1 MEGTLSGSITLKR
14 LKKGLNVVL
23 SIETENAALYQGW
36 NDKTSTPAPDFKDAA
51 NQPILV
57 PKAVATNGQTATITN
72 GSWYYNNTLLVVTT
86 TATSEGFYKCSD
98 ARFAINPSNYKLRI
112 IDNIAS
118 ASNTSNDMFTFKC
131 SGEAANTD
139 YESEAT
145 AELHL
150 QIVGSSAA
158 ALYIEGGCTLS
169 KENAST
175 KLKARFF
182 IDGAEIISGYS
193 YRFYNENSETLQN
206 TLQDSTS
213 REFTATRDMI
223 DGIGGI
229 YCSAYKTGDSK
240 KTALAT
246 DFHKITDIGDEYE
259 LEASVDKDWDGVN
272 AQNVTAHV
280 YRFSAGEKGEDI
292 TSTLTGTFT
301 HTFASSLNNTE
312 LGTKTGVS
320 VEVGTDIWGKIANDN
335 EDVRDFI
342 SYKA

>member
-14 LKKGLNVVL
+14 LKKGVNVVL

-36 NDKTSTPAPDFKDAA
+36 NDKTSTPAPNFQTPA

-72 GSWYYNNTLLVVTT
+72 GSWYYNKTLLVVTT

-131 SGEAANTD
+131 SGEAASTS

-145 AELHL
+145 AEPHL

-158 ALYIEGGCTLS
+158 ALYVEGGCTLS
-169 KENAST
+169 FANPST
-175 KLKARFF
+175 KLEARFF
-182 IDGAEIISGYS
+182 IDGAEIAGGYS
-193 YRFYNENSETLQN
+193 YHFFNEKGTILA
-206 TLQDSTS
+206 DSTS
-213 REFTATRDMI
+213 NEFTATRDMV

-229 YCSAYKTGDSK
+229 YFSAYKTGDGK
-240 KTALAT
+240 KKRLAT
-246 DFHKITDIGDEYE
+246 DFHKNTDIGGEYE
-259 LEASVDKDWDGVN
+259 LEASVDKDWDGTN
-272 AQNVTAHV
+272 KQIVTAHV
-280 YRFSAGEKGEDI
+280 YRFVAGEKGEEI
-292 TSTLTGTFT
+292 TSTLKGTFT
-301 HTFASSLNNTE
+301 HTFASSLKNTE

>member
-14 LKKGLNVVL
+14 LKKGVNVVL

-36 NDKTSTPAPDFKDAA
+36 NDKTSTPAPNFQTPA

-57 PKAVATNGQTATITN
+57 PKAVATNGQTASITN
-72 GSWYYNNTLLVVTT
+72 GTWYYNNTMLVVTT

-131 SGEAANTD
+131 SGEAASTN
-139 YESEAT
+139 YEAEAT

-169 KENAST
+169 VENAST

-182 IDGAEIISGYS
+182 IDGGEITSGYS
-193 YRFYNENSETLQN
+193 FRFFDEKNK

-229 YCSAYKTGDSK
+229 YCSVYKTGDSK

-272 AQNVTAHV
+272 SQRVTAHV
-280 YRFSAGEKGEDI
+280 YRFSAGQKGDEI
-292 TSTLTGTFT
+292 TSSLKGTFT
-301 HTFASSLNNTE
+301 HTFTSSLNNIP
-312 LGTKTGVS
+312 LGSKTGVA
-320 VEVGTDIWGKIANDN
+320 VDVDAEIWGKITNDN

>member
-14 LKKGLNVVL
+14 LKKGVNVVL

-36 NDKTSTPAPDFKDAA
+36 NDKTSTPAPNFQTPA

-131 SGEAANTD
+131 SGEAASTS

-169 KENAST
+169 LANAST

-182 IDGAEIISGYS
+182 IDGAEITSGYS
-193 YRFYNENSETLQN
+193 YRFFDENN
-206 TLQDSTS
+206 KTLQDSTS
-213 REFTATRDMI
+213 GEFTATREMV

-229 YCSAYKTGDSK
+229 YCSAYKTGDDK
-240 KTALAT
+240 KIPLAT

-259 LEASVDKDWDGVN
+259 LEASVDKDWDGTN
-272 AQNVTAHV
+272 AQRVTAKV
-280 YRFSAGEKGEDI
+280 YRLVAGKPGEDV
-292 TSTLTGTFT
+292 TDAWKAKGTFT
-301 HTFASSLNNTE
+301 HTFASSLKQTA
-312 LGTKTGVS
+312 LGIKTGVA
-320 VEVGTDIWGKIANDN
+320 VDVDATIWSKITNDN
-335 EDVRDFI
+335 EDVIDFI

>member
-36 NDKTSTPAPDFKDAA
+36 NDETSTPAPDFKDAA

-72 GSWYYNNTLLVVTT
+72 GSWYYNSTLLVVTT

-169 KENAST
+169 LQTPSAE
-175 KLKARFF
+175 LKARFF

-193 YRFYNENSETLQN
+193 YRFFDENN
-206 TLQDSTS
+206 RALQDSTT
-213 REFTATRDMI
+213 RVFTATRDMI

-229 YCSAYKTGDSK
+229 YCSAYKTSDNK

-292 TSTLTGTFT
+292 TSTLAGTFT

>member
-1 MEGTLSGSITLKR
+1 M
-14 LKKGLNVVL
+14 
-23 SIETENAALYQGW
+23 
-36 NDKTSTPAPDFKDAA
+36 
-51 NQPILV
+51 
-57 PKAVATNGQTATITN
+57 
-72 GSWYYNNTLLVVTT
+72 LVVTT

-131 SGEAANTD
+131 SGEAASTS

-169 KENAST
+169 LANAST

-182 IDGAEIISGYS
+182 IDGAEITSGYS
-193 YRFYNENSETLQN
+193 YRFFDEKNN

-213 REFTATRDMI
+213 RELTATRDMI

-272 AQNVTAHV
+272 SQRVTAHV
-280 YRFSAGEKGEDI
+280 YRFSSGEKGDEI
-292 TSTLTGTFT
+292 TSSLKGTFT
-301 HTFASSLNNTE
+301 HTFASSLNNIP
-312 LGTKTGVS
+312 LGSKTGVA
-320 VEVGTDIWGKIANDN
+320 VDVDAKIWGKITNDN

>member
-14 LKKGLNVVL
+14 LKKGVNVVL

-36 NDKTSTPAPDFKDAA
+36 NDKTSTPAPNFQTPA

-57 PKAVATNGQTATITN
+57 PKAVATNGQTASITN
-72 GSWYYNNTLLVVTT
+72 GTWYYNNTMLVVTT

-98 ARFAINPSNYKLRI
+98 TRFAINPSNYKLRI

-131 SGEAANTD
+131 SGEAASTS

-169 KENAST
+169 LANAST

-182 IDGAEIISGYS
+182 IDGGEITSGYS
-193 YRFYNENSETLQN
+193 YLFFDEQN
-206 TLQDSTS
+206 NPLQDSTS

-246 DFHKITDIGDEYE
+246 DFHKITDIGDEYD
-259 LEASVDKDWDGVN
+259 LAASADKDWDGVN
-272 AQNVTAHV
+272 SQRVTAHV
-280 YRFSAGEKGEDI
+280 YRFSAGEKGDEI
-292 TSTLTGTFT
+292 TSSLKGTFT
-301 HTFASSLNNTE
+301 HTFTSSLNKTE
-312 LGTKTGVS
+312 LGTKTGVA
-320 VEVGTDIWGKIANDN
+320 VDVGAEIWGKITNDN

-342 SYKA
+342 SYTA

>member
-14 LKKGLNVVL
+14 LKKGVNVVL

-36 NDKTSTPAPDFKDAA
+36 NDKTSTPAPNFQTPA

-57 PKAVATNGQTATITN
+57 PKAVATNGQTASITN
-72 GSWYYNNTLLVVTT
+72 GTWYYNNTMLVVTT

-98 ARFAINPSNYKLRI
+98 ARFSINPSNYKLRI

-131 SGEAANTD
+131 SGEAASTS

-169 KENAST
+169 LANAST

-182 IDGAEIISGYS
+182 IDGGEITSGYS
-193 YRFYNENSETLQN
+193 YRFFDVSPHSSAVL
-206 TLQDSTS
+206 TS
-213 REFTATRDMI
+213 GPTVL
-223 DGIGGI
+223 
-229 YCSAYKTGDSK
+229 SA
-240 KTALAT
+240 LP
-246 DFHKITDIGDEYE
+246 
-259 LEASVDKDWDGVN
+259 
-272 AQNVTAHV
+272 
-280 YRFSAGEKGEDI
+280 
-292 TSTLTGTFT
+292 
-301 HTFASSLNNTE
+301 
-312 LGTKTGVS
+312 VS
-320 VEVGTDIWGKIANDN
+320 G
-335 EDVRDFI
+335 
-342 SYKA
+342 S

>member
-14 LKKGLNVVL
+14 LKKGVNVVL

-36 NDKTSTPAPDFKDAA
+36 NDKVSTPAPNFQTPA

-131 SGEAANTD
+131 SGEAASTS

-150 QIVGSSAA
+150 QIVGSSVA

-169 KENAST
+169 LANPST
-175 KLKARFF
+175 NLKARFL
-182 IDGAEIISGYS
+182 IEGNEITSGYS
-193 YRFYNENSETLQN
+193 YRFYNENNKTLH
-206 TLQDSTS
+206 DSTS
-213 REFTATRDMI
+213 NVFTATRDMV
-223 DGIGGI
+223 DSIGGI
-229 YCSAYKTGDSK
+229 YCSAYKTGDSN

-272 AQNVTAHV
+272 SQRVTAHV
-280 YRFSAGEKGEDI
+280 YRFSAGEKGNEI
-292 TSTLTGTFT
+292 TSSLKGTFT
-301 HTFASSLNNTE
+301 HTFTSSLNNIP
-312 LGTKTGVS
+312 LGSKTGVA
-320 VEVGTDIWGKIANDN
+320 VDVDAEIWEKIANDN

>member
-14 LKKGLNVVL
+14 LKKGVNVVL
-23 SIETENAALYQGW
+23 SIETENVALYQGW
-36 NDKTSTPAPDFKDAA
+36 NDKTSTPAPNFQTPA

-131 SGEAANTD
+131 SGEAASTS

-169 KENAST
+169 LANAST

-182 IDGAEIISGYS
+182 IDGAEITSGYS
-193 YRFYNENSETLQN
+193 YRFFDENN
-206 TLQDSTS
+206 KTLQDSTS
-213 REFTATRDMI
+213 GEFTATREMV

-229 YCSAYKTGDSK
+229 YCSAYKTGDDK
-240 KTALAT
+240 KTPLAT

-259 LEASVDKDWDGVN
+259 LEASVDKDWDGTN
-272 AQNVTAHV
+272 AQRVTAKV
-280 YRFSAGEKGEDI
+280 YRLVAGKPGEDV
-292 TSTLTGTFT
+292 TDAWKAKGTFT
-301 HTFASSLNNTE
+301 HTFASSLKQTA
-312 LGTKTGVS
+312 LGIKTGVA
-320 VEVGTDIWGKIANDN
+320 VDVDATIWSKITNDN
-335 EDVRDFI
+335 EDVIDFI

>member
-1 MEGTLSGSITLKR
+1 MINMENLYR
-14 LKKGLNVVL
+14 
-23 SIETENAALYQGW
+23 ETENAALYQGW
-36 NDKTSTPAPDFKDAA
+36 NDKTLTPAPNFQTPA

-57 PKAVATNGQTATITN
+57 PKAVATNGQTASITN
-72 GSWYYNNTLLVVTT
+72 GTWYYNNTMLVVTT

-98 ARFAINPSNYKLRI
+98 VRFSINPSNYKLRI

-131 SGEAANTD
+131 SGEAASTS

-169 KENAST
+169 LANAST

-182 IDGAEIISGYS
+182 IDGGEITSGYS
-193 YRFYNENSETLQN
+193 FRFFDEKNK

-272 AQNVTAHV
+272 SQRVTAHV
-280 YRFSAGEKGEDI
+280 YRFVVGQKGDEI
-292 TSTLTGTFT
+292 TSSLKGTFT
-301 HTFASSLNNTE
+301 HTFASSLNNIP
-312 LGTKTGVS
+312 LGSKTGVA
-320 VEVGTDIWGKIANDN
+320 VDVDAEIWGKITNDN

>member
-14 LKKGLNVVL
+14 LKKGVNVVL

-36 NDKTSTPAPDFKDAA
+36 NDKNSTPVPNFQTPAH
-51 NQPILV
+51 QPILV
-57 PKAVATNGQTATITN
+57 PKAVATNGQTASITN
-72 GSWYYNNTLLVVTT
+72 GTWYYNNTMLVVTT

-131 SGEAANTD
+131 SGEAASTN
-139 YESEAT
+139 YEAEAT

-169 KENAST
+169 PANAST

-182 IDGAEIISGYS
+182 IDGGEITSGYS
-193 YRFYNENSETLQN
+193 YRFFDEKNK

-229 YCSAYKTGDSK
+229 YCSAYKTGDST

-272 AQNVTAHV
+272 SQRVTAHV
-280 YRFSAGEKGEDI
+280 YRFSSGQKGDEI
-292 TSTLTGTFT
+292 TSSLKGTFT
-301 HTFASSLNNTE
+301 HTFTSSLNNIP
-312 LGTKTGVS
+312 LGSKTGVA
-320 VEVGTDIWGKIANDN
+320 VDVDAEIWGKITNDN

>member
-14 LKKGLNVVL
+14 LKKGVNVVL

-36 NDKTSTPAPDFKDAA
+36 NDKTLTPAPNFQTPA

-57 PKAVATNGQTATITN
+57 PKAVATNGQTASITN
-72 GSWYYNNTLLVVTT
+72 GTWYYNNTMLVVTT

-131 SGEAANTD
+131 SGEAASTN
-139 YESEAT
+139 YEAEAT

-169 KENAST
+169 VENAST

-182 IDGAEIISGYS
+182 IDGGEITSGYS
-193 YRFYNENSETLQN
+193 FRFFDEKNK

-229 YCSAYKTGDSK
+229 YCSVYKTGDSK

-272 AQNVTAHV
+272 SQRVTAHV
-280 YRFSAGEKGEDI
+280 YRFSAGQKGDEI
-292 TSTLTGTFT
+292 TSSLKGTFT
-301 HTFASSLNNTE
+301 HTFTSSLNNIP
-312 LGTKTGVS
+312 LGSKTGVA
-320 VEVGTDIWGKIANDN
+320 VDVDAEIWGKITNDN

>member
-14 LKKGLNVVL
+14 LKKGVNVVL

-36 NDKTSTPAPDFKDAA
+36 NDKTSTPAPNFQTPA

-131 SGEAANTD
+131 SGEAASTS

-169 KENAST
+169 LANPST

-182 IDGAEIISGYS
+182 IDGAEITSGYS
-193 YRFYNENSETLQN
+193 YLFFDESN
-206 TLQDSTS
+206 TPLQDSTS

-240 KTALAT
+240 KVALST
-246 DFHKITDIGDEYE
+246 DFHKITDISDEYE
-259 LEASVDKDWDGVN
+259 LEASANKDWDGTN
-272 AQNVTAHV
+272 AQTVTAHV
-280 YRFSAGEKGEDI
+280 YRFVAGEKSEEI
-292 TSTLTGTFT
+292 TSTLKGTFT
-301 HTFASSLNNTE
+301 HTFTSSLKKIE

-320 VEVGTDIWGKIANDN
+320 VEVGTEIWGKITNDN
-335 EDVRDFI
+335 EDARDFI
-342 SYKA
+342 SYKV

>member
-36 NDKTSTPAPDFKDAA
+36 NDKASTPAPDFKDAA

-72 GSWYYNNTLLVVTT
+72 GSWYYNSTLLVVTT

-169 KENAST
+169 LQTPSAE
-175 KLKARFF
+175 LKARFF

-193 YRFYNENSETLQN
+193 YRFFDENN
-206 TLQDSTS
+206 RALQDSTT
-213 REFTATRDMI
+213 RVFTATRDMI

-229 YCSAYKTGDSK
+229 YCSAYKTSDNK

-280 YRFSAGEKGEDI
+280 YRFSAGENGEDI
-292 TSTLTGTFT
+292 TSTLAGTFT

>member
-14 LKKGLNVVL
+14 LKKGVNVVL

-36 NDKTSTPAPDFKDAA
+36 NDKTSTPAPNFQTPA

-57 PKAVATNGQTATITN
+57 PKAVATNGQTASITN
-72 GSWYYNNTLLVVTT
+72 GTWYYNNTMLVVTT

-131 SGEAANTD
+131 SGEAASTN
-139 YESEAT
+139 YEAEAT

-169 KENAST
+169 LANAST

-182 IDGAEIISGYS
+182 IDGGEITSGYS
-193 YRFYNENSETLQN
+193 FRFFDEKNNNS
-206 TLQDSTS
+206 LQDSTS

-272 AQNVTAHV
+272 SQRVTAHV
-280 YRFSAGEKGEDI
+280 YRFVAGQKGEEI
-292 TSTLTGTFT
+292 TSSLKGTFT
-301 HTFASSLNNTE
+301 HTFASSIKNTE
-312 LGTKTGVS
+312 LGTKTGVT
-320 VEVGTDIWGKIANDN
+320 VEVGTEIWGKITNDN

>member
-14 LKKGLNVVL
+14 LKKGVNVVL

-36 NDKTSTPAPDFKDAA
+36 NDKTLTPAPNFQTPA

-57 PKAVATNGQTATITN
+57 PKAVATNGQTASITN
-72 GSWYYNNTLLVVTT
+72 GTWYYNNTMLVVTT

-131 SGEAANTD
+131 SGEAANTS

-169 KENAST
+169 LANAST

-182 IDGAEIISGYS
+182 IDGGEITSGYS
-193 YRFYNENSETLQN
+193 YLFFDEKNNP
-206 TLQDSTS
+206 LQDSTS
-213 REFTATRDMI
+213 RELTATRDMI

-272 AQNVTAHV
+272 SQRVTAHV
-280 YRFSAGEKGEDI
+280 YRFSSGEKGDEI
-292 TSTLTGTFT
+292 TSSLKGTFT
-301 HTFASSLNNTE
+301 HTFASSLNNIP
-312 LGTKTGVS
+312 LGSKTGVA
-320 VEVGTDIWGKIANDN
+320 VDVDAEIWGKITNDN

>member
-14 LKKGLNVVL
+14 LKKGVNVVL

-36 NDKTSTPAPDFKDAA
+36 NDKTSTQAPNFKTPA

-57 PKAVATNGQTATITN
+57 PKAVATNGQTASITN
-72 GSWYYNNTLLVVTT
+72 GTWYYNNTMLVVTT

-131 SGEAANTD
+131 SGEAASTS

-169 KENAST
+169 LANAST

-182 IDGAEIISGYS
+182 IDGGEITSGYS
-193 YRFYNENSETLQN
+193 YSFFDEKNNNR
-206 TLQDSTS
+206 QDSTS

-272 AQNVTAHV
+272 SQRVTAHV
-280 YRFSAGEKGEDI
+280 YRFVVGQKGDEI
-292 TSTLTGTFT
+292 TSSLKGTFT
-301 HTFASSLNNTE
+301 HTFASSLNNIP
-312 LGTKTGVS
+312 LGSKIGVA
-320 VEVGTDIWGKIANDN
+320 VDVDAEIWGKIVNDN

-342 SYKA
+342 SYTA

>member
-14 LKKGLNVVL
+14 LKKGVNVVL

-36 NDKTSTPAPDFKDAA
+36 NDKTSTPAPNFQTPA

-57 PKAVATNGQTATITN
+57 PKAVATNGQTASITN
-72 GSWYYNNTLLVVTT
+72 GTWYYNNTMLVVTT

-131 SGEAANTD
+131 SGEAASTS

-169 KENAST
+169 PANAST

-182 IDGAEIISGYS
+182 IDGGEITSGYS
-193 YRFYNENSETLQN
+193 YIFFDEKN
-206 TLQDSTS
+206 TPLQDSTS

-272 AQNVTAHV
+272 SQRVTAHV
-280 YRFSAGEKGEDI
+280 YRFSTGQNGDEI
-292 TSTLTGTFT
+292 TSSLKGTFT
-301 HTFASSLNNTE
+301 HTFTSSLNNIP
-312 LGTKTGVS
+312 LGSKTGVA
-320 VEVGTDIWGKIANDN
+320 VDVDAEIWGKITNDN

>member
-14 LKKGLNVVL
+14 LKKGVNVVL

-36 NDKTSTPAPDFKDAA
+36 NDKTSTPAPNFQTPA

-57 PKAVATNGQTATITN
+57 PKAVATNGQTASITN
-72 GSWYYNNTLLVVTT
+72 GTWYYNNTMLVLTT

-131 SGEAANTD
+131 SGEAASTS

-169 KENAST
+169 LANAST

-182 IDGAEIISGYS
+182 IDGGEITSGYS
-193 YRFYNENSETLQN
+193 YRFFDEKKND
-206 TLQDSTS
+206 LQDSTS

-240 KTALAT
+240 KTSLAT

-272 AQNVTAHV
+272 SQRVTAHV
-280 YRFSAGEKGEDI
+280 YRFVVGQKGDEI
-292 TSTLTGTFT
+292 TSSLKGTFT
-301 HTFASSLNNTE
+301 HTFASSLNNIP
-312 LGTKTGVS
+312 LGSKIGVA
-320 VEVGTDIWGKIANDN
+320 VDVDAEIWGKITNDN

-342 SYKA
+342 SYEA

>member
-14 LKKGLNVVL
+14 LKKGVNVVL

-36 NDKTSTPAPDFKDAA
+36 NDKTSTPAPNFQTPA

-57 PKAVATNGQTATITN
+57 PKAVATNGQTASITN
-72 GSWYYNNTLLVVTT
+72 GTWYYNNTMLVVTT

-131 SGEAANTD
+131 SGEAARTS

-169 KENAST
+169 LANPST

-182 IDGAEIISGYS
+182 IDGGEITSGYS
-193 YRFYNENSETLQN
+193 YLFFDEKNNP
-206 TLQDSTS
+206 LQDSTS

-229 YCSAYKTGDSK
+229 YGSAYKTGDSN

-272 AQNVTAHV
+272 SQRVTAHV
-280 YRFSAGEKGEDI
+280 YRFVVGQKGDEI
-292 TSTLTGTFT
+292 TSSLKGTFT
-301 HTFASSLNNTE
+301 HTFASSLNNIP
-312 LGTKTGVS
+312 LGSKIGVA
-320 VEVGTDIWGKIANDN
+320 VDVDAEIWGKITNDN

-342 SYKA
+342 SYQA

>member
-14 LKKGLNVVL
+14 LKKGVNVVL

-36 NDKTSTPAPDFKDAA
+36 NDNTSTPAPNFQTPA

-57 PKAVATNGQTATITN
+57 PKAVATNGQTASITN
-72 GSWYYNNTLLVVTT
+72 GTWYYNNTMLVVTT

-131 SGEAANTD
+131 SGEAASTS

-169 KENAST
+169 LANSST

-182 IDGAEIISGYS
+182 IDGGEITSGYS
-193 YRFYNENSETLQN
+193 YLFFDENN
-206 TLQDSTS
+206 NNKTLQDSTS

-272 AQNVTAHV
+272 SQRVTAHV
-280 YRFSAGEKGEDI
+280 YRFSAGEKGDEI
-292 TSTLTGTFT
+292 TSSLKGTFT
-301 HTFASSLNNTE
+301 HTFTSSLNNIP
-312 LGTKTGVS
+312 LGSKTGVA
-320 VEVGTDIWGKIANDN
+320 VDVDAEIWGKITNDN

>member
-1 MEGTLSGSITLKR
+1 M
-14 LKKGLNVVL
+14 
-23 SIETENAALYQGW
+23 
-36 NDKTSTPAPDFKDAA
+36 
-51 NQPILV
+51 
-57 PKAVATNGQTATITN
+57 
-72 GSWYYNNTLLVVTT
+72 LVVTT

-131 SGEAANTD
+131 SGEAASTS

-169 KENAST
+169 LANAST

-182 IDGAEIISGYS
+182 IDGGEITSGYS
-193 YRFYNENSETLQN
+193 YRFFDEKNK

-229 YCSAYKTGDSK
+229 YGSAYKTGDSK

-272 AQNVTAHV
+272 SQRVTAHV
-280 YRFSAGEKGEDI
+280 YRFSAGQKGDEI
-292 TSTLTGTFT
+292 TSSLKGTFT
-301 HTFASSLNNTE
+301 HTFASSLNNIP
-312 LGTKTGVS
+312 LGSKTGVA
-320 VEVGTDIWGKIANDN
+320 VDVDAEIWGKIANDN

-342 SYKA
+342 SYQA

>member
-1 MEGTLSGSITLKR
+1 MESTLSGSITLKR
-14 LKKGLNVVL
+14 LKKGVNVVL

-36 NDKTSTPAPDFKDAA
+36 NDKTSTPAPNFQTPA

-57 PKAVATNGQTATITN
+57 PKAVATNGQTASITN
-72 GSWYYNNTLLVVTT
+72 GTWYYNNTMLVLTT

-131 SGEAANTD
+131 SGEAASTS

-169 KENAST
+169 LANAST

-182 IDGAEIISGYS
+182 IDGGEITSGYS
-193 YRFYNENSETLQN
+193 YRFFDEKDNP
-206 TLQDSTS
+206 LQDSTS

-229 YCSAYKTGDSK
+229 YGSAYKTGDSK

-272 AQNVTAHV
+272 SQRVTAHV
-280 YRFSAGEKGEDI
+280 YRFVVGQKGDEI
-292 TSTLTGTFT
+292 TSSLKGTFT
-301 HTFASSLNNTE
+301 HTFASSLNNIP
-312 LGTKTGVS
+312 LGSKTGVA
-320 VEVGTDIWGKIANDN
+320 VDVDAEIWGKITNDN

>member
-14 LKKGLNVVL
+14 LKKGVNVVL

-36 NDKTSTPAPDFKDAA
+36 NDKTSTPAPNFQTPA

-98 ARFAINPSNYKLRI
+98 ARFTINPSNYKLRI

-131 SGEAANTD
+131 SGEAASTS

-169 KENAST
+169 LANAST

-182 IDGAEIISGYS
+182 IDGAEITSGYS
-193 YRFYNENSETLQN
+193 YRFFDENN
-206 TLQDSTS
+206 KTLQDSTS
-213 REFTATRDMI
+213 GEFTATREMV

-229 YCSAYKTGDSK
+229 YCSAYKTGDDK
-240 KTALAT
+240 KTPLAT

-259 LEASVDKDWDGVN
+259 LEASVDKDWDGMN
-272 AQNVTAHV
+272 AQRVTAKV
-280 YRFSAGEKGEDI
+280 YRLVAGKPGEDV
-292 TSTLTGTFT
+292 TDAWKAKGTFT
-301 HTFASSLNNTE
+301 HTFASSLKQTA
-312 LGTKTGVS
+312 LGIKTGVA
-320 VEVGTDIWGKIANDN
+320 VDVDATIWSKITNDN
-335 EDVRDFI
+335 EDVIDFI

>member
-1 MEGTLSGSITLKR
+1 M
-14 LKKGLNVVL
+14 
-23 SIETENAALYQGW
+23 
-36 NDKTSTPAPDFKDAA
+36 
-51 NQPILV
+51 
-57 PKAVATNGQTATITN
+57 
-72 GSWYYNNTLLVVTT
+72 LVVTT

-131 SGEAANTD
+131 SGEAASTS

-169 KENAST
+169 LANAST

-182 IDGAEIISGYS
+182 IDGGEITSGYS
-193 YRFYNENSETLQN
+193 YRFFDEKNK

-229 YCSAYKTGDSK
+229 YGSAYKTGDSK

-272 AQNVTAHV
+272 SQRVTAHV
-280 YRFSAGEKGEDI
+280 YRFSAGQKGDEI
-292 TSTLTGTFT
+292 TSSLKGTFT
-301 HTFASSLNNTE
+301 HTFASSLNNIP
-312 LGTKTGVS
+312 LGSKTGVA
-320 VEVGTDIWGKIANDN
+320 VDVDAEIWGKITNDN

>member
-14 LKKGLNVVL
+14 LKKGVNVVL

-36 NDKTSTPAPDFKDAA
+36 NGSALTAAPNLQTPA
-51 NQPILV
+51 NQPIVV
-57 PKAVATNGQTATITN
+57 PKAVATNGQTASITN
-72 GSWYYNNTLLVVTT
+72 GTWYYNNTMLVVTT

-98 ARFAINPSNYKLRI
+98 DRFAINPSNYKLRI

-131 SGEAANTD
+131 SGEAASTN
-139 YESEAT
+139 YEAEAT

-169 KENAST
+169 LANAST

-182 IDGAEIISGYS
+182 IDGGEITSGYS
-193 YRFYNENSETLQN
+193 YRFFDEKNK

-229 YCSAYKTGDSK
+229 YCSSYKTGDSK

-272 AQNVTAHV
+272 SQRVTAHV
-280 YRFSAGEKGEDI
+280 YRFVAGQKGEEI
-292 TSTLTGTFT
+292 TSSLKGTFT
-301 HTFASSLNNTE
+301 HTFASSIKNTE
-312 LGTKTGVS
+312 LGTKTGVT
-320 VEVGTDIWGKIANDN
+320 VEVGTEIWGKITNDN

>member
-14 LKKGLNVVL
+14 LKKGVNVVL

-36 NDKTSTPAPDFKDAA
+36 NDKTSTPVPNFQTQA

-57 PKAVATNGQTATITN
+57 PKAVATNGQTASITN
-72 GSWYYNNTLLVVTT
+72 GTWYYNNTMLVVTT

-131 SGEAANTD
+131 SGEAASTS

-169 KENAST
+169 LANSST

-182 IDGAEIISGYS
+182 IDGAEITSGYS
-193 YRFYNENSETLQN
+193 YLFFNEKGTILA
-206 TLQDSTS
+206 DSTS
-213 REFTATRDMI
+213 NEFTATRDMV

-229 YCSAYKTGDSK
+229 YCSAYKTGDGK

-259 LEASVDKDWDGVN
+259 LTPSVDKDWDGTN
-272 AQNVTAHV
+272 KQTVTAKV
-280 YRFSAGEKGEDI
+280 YRLVAGKAGDDI
-292 TSTLTGTFT
+292 TKEWAAKGTFT
-301 HTFASSLNNTE
+301 HTFVSSLNKTP
-312 LGTKTGVS
+312 LGTLKGVS
-320 VEVGTDIWGKIANDN
+320 VEVDTDIWGKIANDN
-335 EDVRDFI
+335 EDVIDFV
-342 SYKA
+342 SYQV

>member
-14 LKKGLNVVL
+14 LKKGVNVVL

-36 NDKTSTPAPDFKDAA
+36 NDKTSTPAPNFQTPA

-57 PKAVATNGQTATITN
+57 PKAVATNGQTASITN
-72 GSWYYNNTLLVVTT
+72 GTWYYNNTMLVVTT

-131 SGEAANTD
+131 SGEAASTN
-139 YESEAT
+139 YEAEAT

-169 KENAST
+169 LANAST

-182 IDGAEIISGYS
+182 IDGGEITSGYS
-193 YRFYNENSETLQN
+193 YIFFDEKNNP
-206 TLQDSTS
+206 LQDSTS
-213 REFTATRDMI
+213 REFTATRDMV

-272 AQNVTAHV
+272 PQRVTAHV
-280 YRFSAGEKGEDI
+280 YRFSSGQKGDEI
-292 TSTLTGTFT
+292 TSSLKGTFT
-301 HTFASSLNNTE
+301 HTFTSSLNNIP
-312 LGTKTGVS
+312 LGSKTGVA
-320 VEVGTDIWGKIANDN
+320 VDVDAEIWGKITNDN

-342 SYKA
+342 SYEA

>member
-14 LKKGLNVVL
+14 LKKGVNVVL

-36 NDKTSTPAPDFKDAA
+36 NDETSTPAPNFQTPA

-57 PKAVATNGQTATITN
+57 PKAVATNGQTASITN
-72 GSWYYNNTLLVVTT
+72 GTWYYNNTMLVVTT

-131 SGEAANTD
+131 SGEAASTN
-139 YESEAT
+139 YEAEAT

-169 KENAST
+169 LANAST

-182 IDGAEIISGYS
+182 IDGGEITSGYS
-193 YRFYNENSETLQN
+193 YRFFDEKNNDLR
-206 TLQDSTS
+206 DSTS

-272 AQNVTAHV
+272 SQRVTAHV
-280 YRFSAGEKGEDI
+280 YRFVVGQKGDEI
-292 TSTLTGTFT
+292 TSSLKGTFT
-301 HTFASSLNNTE
+301 HTFASSLNNIP
-312 LGTKTGVS
+312 LGSKTGVA
-320 VEVGTDIWGKIANDN
+320 VDVDAEIWGKIANDN

-342 SYKA
+342 SYEA

>member
-14 LKKGLNVVL
+14 LKKGVNVVL

-36 NDKTSTPAPDFKDAA
+36 NDKTSTPAPNFQTPA

-57 PKAVATNGQTATITN
+57 PKAVATNGQTASITN
-72 GSWYYNNTLLVVTT
+72 GTWYYNNTMLVVTT

-131 SGEAANTD
+131 SGEAASTN
-139 YESEAT
+139 YEAEAT

-169 KENAST
+169 VENAST

-182 IDGAEIISGYS
+182 IDGGEITSGYS
-193 YRFYNENSETLQN
+193 FRFFDEKNK

-229 YCSAYKTGDSK
+229 YCSVYKTGDSK

-272 AQNVTAHV
+272 SQRVTAHV
-280 YRFSAGEKGEDI
+280 YRFVVGQKGDEI
-292 TSTLTGTFT
+292 TSSLKGTFT
-301 HTFASSLNNTE
+301 HTFASSLNNIP
-312 LGTKTGVS
+312 LGSKTGVA
-320 VEVGTDIWGKIANDN
+320 VDVDAEIWGKITNDN

>member
-14 LKKGLNVVL
+14 LKKGVNVVL

-36 NDKTSTPAPDFKDAA
+36 NDKTSTPAPNFQTPA

-57 PKAVATNGQTATITN
+57 PKAVATNGQTASITN
-72 GSWYYNNTLLVVTT
+72 GTWYYNNTMLVVTT
-86 TATSEGFYKCSD
+86 TATSEGYYKCSD

-131 SGEAANTD
+131 SGEAASTN
-139 YESEAT
+139 YEAEAT

-169 KENAST
+169 LANAST

-182 IDGAEIISGYS
+182 IDGGEITSGYS
-193 YRFYNENSETLQN
+193 YRFFDEKNK

-272 AQNVTAHV
+272 SQRVTAHV
-280 YRFSAGEKGEDI
+280 YRFSSGQKGDEI
-292 TSTLTGTFT
+292 TSSLKGTFT
-301 HTFASSLNNTE
+301 HTFTSSLNNIP
-312 LGTKTGVS
+312 LGSKTGVA
-320 VEVGTDIWGKIANDN
+320 VDVDAEIWGKITNDN

-342 SYKA
+342 SYQA

>member
-1 MEGTLSGSITLKR
+1 MDETLSGSITLKR
-14 LKKGLNVVL
+14 LKKGVNVVL

-36 NDKTSTPAPDFKDAA
+36 NDKTSIPVPNFQTPA

-57 PKAVATNGQTATITN
+57 PKAVATNGQTASITN
-72 GSWYYNNTLLVVTT
+72 GTWYYNNTMLVVTT

-118 ASNTSNDMFTFKC
+118 ANNTSNDMFTFKC
-131 SGEAANTD
+131 SGEAASTS

-169 KENAST
+169 LANPST

-182 IDGAEIISGYS
+182 IDGNEITSGYS
-193 YRFYNENSETLQN
+193 YRFFNENN
-206 TLQDSTS
+206 KTLQDSIS
-213 REFTATRDMI
+213 IEFTATRDMI

-229 YCSAYKTGDSK
+229 YCSAYKTGDSEK
-240 KTALAT
+240 KALAT

-259 LEASVDKDWDGVN
+259 LEASCDKDWDGTN
-272 AQNVTAHV
+272 KQIVTAHV
-280 YRFSAGEKGEDI
+280 YRFVAGEKGEEI
-292 TSTLTGTFT
+292 TSTLKGTFT
-301 HTFASSLNNTE
+301 HTFASSLKNTE

-320 VEVGTDIWGKIANDN
+320 VEVGTEIWGKIANDN

>member
-14 LKKGLNVVL
+14 LKKGVNVVL

-36 NDKTSTPAPDFKDAA
+36 NDKTSTPAPNFQTPA

-131 SGEAANTD
+131 SGEAASTS

-158 ALYIEGGCTLS
+158 ALYVEGGCTLS
-169 KENAST
+169 LANAST

-182 IDGAEIISGYS
+182 IDGAEITSGYS
-193 YRFYNENSETLQN
+193 YRFFDENN
-206 TLQDSTS
+206 KTLQDSTS
-213 REFTATRDMI
+213 GEFTATREMV

-229 YCSAYKTGDSK
+229 YCSAYKTGDDK
-240 KTALAT
+240 KTPLAT

-259 LEASVDKDWDGVN
+259 LEASVDKDWDGTN
-272 AQNVTAHV
+272 AQRVTAKV
-280 YRFSAGEKGEDI
+280 YRLVAGKPGEDV
-292 TSTLTGTFT
+292 TDAWKAKGTFT
-301 HTFASSLNNTE
+301 HTFASSLKQTA
-312 LGTKTGVS
+312 LGIKTGVA
-320 VEVGTDIWGKIANDN
+320 VDVDATIWSKITNDN
-335 EDVRDFI
+335 EDVIDFI

>member
-14 LKKGLNVVL
+14 LKKGVNVVL

-36 NDKTSTPAPDFKDAA
+36 NDKTLTPAPNFQTPA

-57 PKAVATNGQTATITN
+57 PKAVATNGQTASITN
-72 GSWYYNNTLLVVTT
+72 GTWYYNNTMLVVTT

-131 SGEAANTD
+131 SGEAASTS
-139 YESEAT
+139 YEAEAT

-169 KENAST
+169 LANAST

-182 IDGAEIISGYS
+182 IDGAEITSGYS
-193 YRFYNENSETLQN
+193 YRFFDEKNN
-206 TLQDSTS
+206 LQDSTS

-240 KTALAT
+240 KTSLAT

-272 AQNVTAHV
+272 SQRVTAHV
-280 YRFSAGEKGEDI
+280 YRFSAGQKGDEI
-292 TSTLTGTFT
+292 TSSLKGTFT
-301 HTFASSLNNTE
+301 HTFTSSLNNIP
-312 LGTKTGVS
+312 LGSKTGVA
-320 VEVGTDIWGKIANDN
+320 VDVDAEIWGKITNDN

>member
-1 MEGTLSGSITLKR
+1 MKGTLSGSITLKR
-14 LKKGLNVVL
+14 LKKGVNVVL
-23 SIETENAALYQGW
+23 SIETDNAALYQGW
-36 NDKTSTPAPDFKDAA
+36 NDKTSTPAPNFQTPA

-57 PKAVATNGQTATITN
+57 PKAVATNGQTASITN
-72 GSWYYNNTLLVVTT
+72 GTWYYNNTMLVVTT

-131 SGEAANTD
+131 SGEAASTN
-139 YESEAT
+139 YEAEAT

-169 KENAST
+169 LANAST

-182 IDGAEIISGYS
+182 IDGGEITSGYS
-193 YRFYNENSETLQN
+193 YIFFDEKNMP
-206 TLQDSTS
+206 LQDSTS
-213 REFTATRDMI
+213 REFTATRDMV

-240 KTALAT
+240 KTVLAT

-272 AQNVTAHV
+272 PQRVTAHV
-280 YRFSAGEKGEDI
+280 YRFSAGQKGDEI
-292 TSTLTGTFT
+292 TSSLKGTFT
-301 HTFASSLNNTE
+301 HTFTSSLNNIP
-312 LGTKTGVS
+312 LGSKTGVA
-320 VEVGTDIWGKIANDN
+320 VDVDAEIWGKIANDN

-342 SYKA
+342 SYQA